1 MQTIKT
7 SVVVVMLLAAIYG
20 VYVALNDPGVE
31 IPASLLQEMEGSL
44 GPGMDLQ
51 PDFDDGPFQVPGAG
65 PSVGRSS
72 KDSNPKARANGPSD
86 SVANPIYQ
94 IAPGTSAPPARLT
107 GFPPLDQP
115 ASQASPTSLDRL
127 DPTEGAAT
135 GPTGGDR
142 TSSGASSTASLQN
155 SSAGVLPSIAPP
167 AGQPTGLGLSLPEA
181 HGKEVATVRDLT
193 TPKLDQPAP
202 AARATAASTTGDLS
216 QPSLAPDSLA
226 TSAVRSEPA
235 TGVEP
240 GLPNS
245 TTTRSFENAK
255 RMALEQIQRGQLKEA
270 LATLSLFYRA
280 PELTH
285 PQQAQLM
292 DSLDFL
298 AGEVIYSR
306 KHYLEKT
313 PHVVI
318 QGETMDSIARSYK
331 VPADI
336 LSRINGIT
344 DPLHLLPDT
353 RLKVLSGPF
362 RAEVDLERSELTM
375 FLGELYAGRF
385 PVSFGKDMA
394 IRPKSCVVVEKLR
407 DRNYY
412 GLGGTAIDGRDPSN
426 PYGGVWIDLGEG
438 LCLHG
443 SPQNPSGGS
452 DQMGCISLSPIDAAD
467 VFGML
472 DRGSKVEI
480 ISR

>member
-51 PDFDDGPFQVPGAG
+51 PDFDNGPFQVPGSG

-72 KDSNPKARANGPSD
+72 KEGNPKARANGPSG

-94 IAPGTSAPPARLT
+94 TAPGTSTPPARLT
-107 GFPPLDQP
+107 GFPPLDPP
-115 ASQASPTSLDRL
+115 AVQGSSNSLDRI

-135 GPTGGDR
+135 GPTGADLSSSR
-142 TSSGASSTASLQN
+142 TTSTPSPQ
-155 SSAGVLPSIAPP
+155 SSATGVLPSTAPP
-167 AGQPTGLGLSLPEA
+167 ASQPAGLGLSLPEA
-181 HGKEVATVRDLT
+181 HGKDVSTVRDLT
-193 TPKLDQPAP
+193 SPKLDQPASIAEAAATTTP
-202 AARATAASTTGDLS
+202 GNPPQQSLSPESLVTSAARSD
-216 QPSLAPDSLA
+216 Q
-226 TSAVRSEPA
+226 TSSGEL
-235 TGVEP
+235 

-385 PVSFGKDMA
+385 PVSFGKDMP
-394 IRPKSCVVVEKLR
+394 IRPKSCVVVEKLK

-412 GLGGTAIDGRDPSN
+412 GLGGTAIAGRDPAN

-452 DQMGCISLSPIDAAD
+452 DQLGCISLSPIDAAD

-480 ISR
+480 IGR

>member
-51 PDFDDGPFQVPGAG
+51 PDFDDGPFQVPGSG
-65 PSVGRSS
+65 PSVGRAS
-72 KDSNPKARANGPSD
+72 KENNPKTRSSGPSG

-94 IAPGTSAPPARLT
+94 TSPGANAPPARLT
-107 GFPPLDQP
+107 GFPPLDP
-115 ASQASPTSLDRL
+115 PDSSDATTSLDRL
-127 DPTEGAAT
+127 DPTEGAAA
-135 GPTGGDR
+135 GPSAANSRSVSGNS
-142 TSSGASSTASLQN
+142 TSAPQGT
-155 SSAGVLPSIAPP
+155 SAAVLPSIAPP
-167 AGQPTGLGLSLPEA
+167 ASQPAGLGLSLPDA
-181 HGKEVATVRDLT
+181 HGKDVSTVRDLT
-193 TPKLDQPAP
+193 APKLEQASPANSLPSTP
-202 AARATAASTTGDLS
+202 ASGAGSVESLSPNALVSGVADTGE
-216 QPSLAPDSLA
+216 ANGA
-226 TSAVRSEPA
+226 
-235 TGVEP
+235 EP

-394 IRPKSCVVVEKLR
+394 IRPKSCVVVEKLK

-412 GLGGTAIDGRDPSN
+412 GLGGAAIDGRDPAN
-426 PYGGVWIDLGEG
+426 PYGGIWIDLGEG

-467 VFGML
+467 IFGML

-480 ISR
+480 IGR

>member
-51 PDFDDGPFQVPGAG
+51 PDFDDGPFQVPGSG

-72 KDSNPKARANGPSD
+72 KEGNPKGRANSPSD

-94 IAPGTSAPPARLT
+94 TSPGASTPPARLT
-107 GFPPLDQP
+107 GFPPLEQP
-115 ASQASPTSLDRL
+115 ASPASPTSLDRL
-127 DPTEGAAT
+127 DPTEGTAT
-135 GPTGGDR
+135 RP
-142 TSSGASSTASLQN
+142 SGADLSSSTTNSIPAPQN
-155 SSAGVLPSIAPP
+155 PSAGVLPSISPP
-167 AGQPTGLGLSLPEA
+167 ANQPAGLGLSLPDA
-181 HGKEVATVRDLT
+181 HGKDVATVRDLT

-202 AARATAASTTGDLS
+202 MTRAATAPTAGDTPPQSLS
-216 QPSLAPDSLA
+216 PDSLA
-226 TSAVRSEPA
+226 SNAAQTDLP

-394 IRPKSCVVVEKLR
+394 IRPKSCVVVEKLK

-412 GLGGTAIDGRDPSN
+412 GLGGTAVDGRDPAN
-426 PYGGVWIDLGEG
+426 PYGGFWIDLGEG

-480 ISR
+480 IGR

>member
-51 PDFDDGPFQVPGAG
+51 PDFDNGPFQVPGSG

-72 KDSNPKARANGPSD
+72 KEGNPKARANGPSD
-86 SVANPIYQ
+86 SVANPVYQ
-94 IAPGTSAPPARLT
+94 TPSGTTAPPARLT
-107 GFPPLDQP
+107 GFPPLDSP
-115 ASQASPTSLDRL
+115 AASDSASSLDRL

-135 GPTGGDR
+135 GPFG
-142 TSSGASSTASLQN
+142 TSASSVSTTQPPAPQSASQ
-155 SSAGVLPSIAPP
+155 GGFPSIAAP
-167 AGQPTGLGLSLPEA
+167 ASQPAGLGLSLPDA
-181 HGKEVATVRDLT
+181 HGKDVATVRDLT
-193 TPKLDQPAP
+193 TPKLDKPAPTARALAAP
-202 AARATAASTTGDLS
+202 AAGDTPQQSLS
-216 QPSLAPDSLA
+216 QDSLA
-226 TSAVRSEPA
+226 ANAASSGQTPS
-235 TGVEP
+235 VEP

-394 IRPKSCVVVEKLR
+394 IRPKSCVVVEKLK

-412 GLGGTAIDGRDPSN
+412 GLGGTAIDGRDPAN
-426 PYGGVWIDLGEG
+426 PYGGIWIDLGEG

-480 ISR
+480 IGR

>member
-51 PDFDDGPFQVPGAG
+51 PDFDDGPFQVPGSG

-72 KDSNPKARANGPSD
+72 KEGNPKGRATGPSD

-94 IAPGTSAPPARLT
+94 TAPDASALPARLT
-107 GFPPLDQP
+107 GFPPLDPP
-115 ASQASPTSLDRL
+115 ASLSSPASLDRL
-127 DPTEGAAT
+127 DPTEGAAS
-135 GPTGGDR
+135 GPLGTDLSSSR
-142 TSSGASSTASLQN
+142 TNSTPALQN
-155 SSAGVLPSIAPP
+155 PSAGVLPKNGQP
-167 AGQPTGLGLSLPEA
+167 AGQPAGLGLSLPDA

-202 AARATAASTTGDLS
+202 TTRALATATTGDAP
-216 QPSLAPDSLA
+216 QQSLAPDSLA
-226 TSAVRSEPA
+226 TNTARSEQGQRVDA
-235 TGVEP
+235 
-240 GLPNS
+240 GLPNT

-385 PVSFGKDMA
+385 PVSFGRDMA
-394 IRPKSCVVVEKLR
+394 IRSKSCVVVEKLK

-412 GLGGTAIDGRDPSN
+412 GLGGAAIDGRDPAN
-426 PYGGVWIDLGEG
+426 PYGGFWIDLGEG

-480 ISR
+480 IER